1 MNKKKKKNAG
11 IGKKTA
17 LVWGMFLILFFFEIF
32 FYTWCRVQ
40 CVKIGYEVDNEKI
53 RYQKMLKEQSNLK
66 IELARLKSPERIAWY
81 ARTKLGLT
89 MPRPDQT
96 IVVP

>member
-1 MNKKKKKNAG
+1 MNRKKKKKKGLGKNA
-11 IGKKTA
+11 A
-17 LVWGMFLILFFFEIF
+17 LVWGAFLTLFILEIF

-40 CVKIGYEVDNEKI
+40 CTKTGYEIDQEKN
-53 RYQKMLKEQSNLK
+53 RYEKLLKEQSNLK
-66 IELARLKSPERIAWY
+66 IELTRLKSPERIAWY